1 MADKPKQPAIPAVP
15 NDVSPSMRNFMTA
28 IREVLQVQA
37 GQGRGS
43 ELDKAVTFRDL
54 GLTTG
59 MGSSTAMMGRVLNN
73 LVQNGELVTQQAV
86 ERPTTP
92 TGVSVSAFVGGIAIS
107 WDNPRYSGHAYTEVF
122 AQPTMVNEQEQ
133 PIDPPELN
141 TETMLLGTAASPLL
155 GVQARTLFGYYIWVR
170 HVNRL
175 GQVGPVH
182 AALGTFLYLP
192 PSPSF
197 LLEQLTNEI
206 TRDQLSVAL
215 QQPIDLVPTLQTAIT
230 TEQTTR
236 ANADTA
242 LSSSISTVSAVA
254 NAKIKTYRQSA
265 APSSGMTAGD
275 LWFDTDDNNKTY
287 RYSGSAWTATD
298 DTRIAANAAAI
309 IAEQTARANADSAMA
324 SNITTVQAVLAGDT
338 SNLFLNPTFLSNTH
352 GFSGQPDANVH
363 EAAYQWAPA
372 GCPAPYYL
380 EIWNRDVNGKTI
392 PVVPGEVYHFSM
404 SCATGDGGAPP
415 IGIGCMALNASGGV
429 MGYFLV
435 AHRYDATAEW
445 KRISGEMTV
454 PSGCTQIRMWVQLDY
469 FRDATHNHWWAITG
483 VQWTNANATKT
494 LSASVQTNAT
504 AIANL
509 DGTYTAQ
516 WSAKTQVGDL
526 VGGFGTFN
534 DGTTTRFTVHANRFA
549 IMDSSLGNQRFVP
562 FVVDNGK
569 TVISD
574 AFIRNAYI
582 EQLAAGQITAAKINS
597 LTLNAINITGGT
609 LSLGTWGSQWW
620 SFQEGG
626 NMGIGGGGPYGAW
639 GYGWNT
645 MIWSDGTIQTNRL
658 YASGGSFTGTV
669 NANAGT
675 FNNVTIAESCDV
687 RGTVYANKIVGDVV
701 AFRSYPAVDGGVFT
715 YTGQTITPISFVL
728 NSAPFERKMALV
740 GASASITG
748 SPSGGGG
755 WIRLFVN
762 GAVVCGDASNVTS
775 RNLSGVYTIPAN
787 TKVSV
792 SVQVSLHS
800 WYNTCHAFATIEM
813 VAVYKESGGTF
824 A

>member
-28 IREVLQVQA
+28 MREVLQVQA

-59 MGSSTAMMGRVLNN
+59 LGSSTAMMGRVLNN

-92 TGVSVSAFVGGIAIS
+92 TGVTVSAFVGGIAIA

-122 AQPTMVNEQEQ
+122 AQPTPVNAQEQ
-133 PIDPPELN
+133 PVNGPALN

-155 GVQARTLFGYYIWVR
+155 GVQARTLLGYYIWVR

-324 SNITTVQAVLAGDT
+324 SNITTVQAVLAGDP
-338 SNLFLNPTFLSNTH
+338 SNLFLNPNFLSNTH

-404 SCATGDGGAPP
+404 SCATGDGGAPR
-415 IGIGCMALNASGGV
+415 IGIGCMAMNAAGAV
-429 MGYFLV
+429 INYYLV
-435 AHRYDATAEW
+435 ATRSDATPEW

-454 PSGCTQIRMWVQLDY
+454 PAGCTQIRMWVQLDY
-469 FRDATHNHWWAITG
+469 FRGATNHWWAITG

-597 LTLNAINITGGT
+597 LNLNAINITGGT
-609 LSLGTWGSQWW
+609 LSLGSGNNM

-626 NMGIGGGGPYGAW
+626 SAGFGKGGPYGGW

-645 MIWSDGTIQTNRL
+645 IIYNNGNICTNNL
-658 YASGGSFTGTV
+658 TASGGSFTGTV

-675 FNNVTIAESCDV
+675 FNNVTINSNCDV
-687 RGTVYANKIVGDVV
+687 KGTIYADKIVGDVV
-701 AFRSYPAVDGGVFT
+701 AAKMSNKSQTYTITSSPKTRFLTATAQVHSYSYTSQYQSITATASLSLYVDG
-715 YTGQTITPISFVL
+715 VL
-728 NSAPFERKMALV
+728 KD
-740 GASASITG
+740 TG
-748 SPSGGGG
+748 SVEGTIPGPGTAWARGTASVKATISANANHTYRLEWNGGGG
-755 WIRLFVN
+755 
-762 GAVVCGDASNVTS
+762 A
-775 RNLSGVYTIPAN
+775 IPAI
-787 TKVSV
+787 
-792 SVQVSLHS
+792 L
-800 WYNTCHAFATIEM
+800 FAET
-813 VAVYKESGGTF
+813 SGSIY
-824 A
+824 

>member
-1 MADKPKQPAIPAVP
+1 MAEKPKQPAIPAVP

-122 AQPTMVNEQEQ
+122 AQPTPVNAQEQ

-155 GVQARTLFGYYIWVR
+155 GVQARTLLGYYIWVR

-182 AALGTFLYLP
+182 NATGTFLYLP
-192 PSPSF
+192 PNPSV
-197 LLEQLTNEI
+197 LLEQLTNQI
-206 TRDQLSVAL
+206 RADQLTAEL
-215 QQPIDLVPTLQTAIT
+215 MTPINKVPTL
-230 TEQTTR
+230 E
-236 ANADTA
+236 
-242 LSSSISTVSAVA
+242 
-254 NAKIKTYRQSA
+254 
-265 APSSGMTAGD
+265 
-275 LWFDTDDNNKTY
+275 
-287 RYSGSAWTATD
+287 
-298 DTRIAANAAAI
+298 
-309 IAEQTARANADSAMA
+309 
-324 SNITTVQAVLAGDT
+324 
-338 SNLFLNPTFLSNTH
+338 
-352 GFSGQPDANVH
+352 
-363 EAAYQWAPA
+363 
-372 GCPAPYYL
+372 
-380 EIWNRDVNGKTI
+380 
-392 PVVPGEVYHFSM
+392 
-404 SCATGDGGAPP
+404 GA
-415 IGIGCMALNASGGV
+415 
-429 MGYFLV
+429 
-435 AHRYDATAEW
+435 
-445 KRISGEMTV
+445 
-454 PSGCTQIRMWVQLDY
+454 
-469 FRDATHNHWWAITG
+469 
-483 VQWTNANATKT
+483 
-494 LSASVQTNAT
+494 VQTNAT
-504 AIANL
+504 AINNL
-509 DGTYTAQ
+509 NGTYTAQ

-549 IMDSSLGNQRFVP
+549 IMDSSLGNQSFVP

-597 LTLNAINITGGT
+597 LTLDAINITGGT
-609 LSLGTWGSQWW
+609 LSLGSGNNMSY
-620 SFQEGG
+620 QEGG
-626 NMGIGGGGPYGAW
+626 AAGFGKGGPYGGW
-639 GYGWNT
+639 GSGWHTIIYN
-645 MIWSDGTIQTNRL
+645 DGGIYTDRI
-658 YASGGSFTGTV
+658 YASG
-669 NANAGT
+669 GT
-675 FNNVTIAESCDV
+675 FNNVTIAENCDV

-701 AFRSYPAVDGGVFT
+701 AFRSYPSVDGGVFT
-715 YTGQTITPISFVL
+715 YTDQTITPISFVL

-762 GAVVCGDASNVTS
+762 GAVVCGNTINVMS

-787 TKVSV
+787 TQVSV

-800 WYNTCHAFATIEM
+800 WYSSCHAIAAIEM